1 MLAITV
7 WDKNSLLPV
16 SLGLVFEDAT
26 DNTAFNPFDNAD
38 SAVTT
43 DVYSYGLCSASNEF
57 VPRDTLDAPTVD
69 HRFGMGDREKWGK
82 YFEHICVSTHLVTWE
97 YILALHF
104 GVLFLNTHKK
114 I

>member
-43 DVYSYGLCSASNEF
+43 AVYSYGLCSASNEF

-69 HRFGMGDREKWGK
+69 HRFGQGVIEKSGGNISNI
-82 YFEHICVSTHLVTWE
+82 YFQHIWSL
-97 YILALHF
+97 
-104 GVLFLNTHKK
+104 GNTF
-114 I
+114 